1 MINSNYHH
9 LSPHERFVYIAE
21 VEPELKGFK
30 HAFARNCLGNIIL
43 NLFCCF
49 TCRRKSEL
57 EQHWEDHRIYL
68 MPPPSH
74 DHPEYR
80 AWERA
85 ARRVN
90 EMVPYFQRIEIPPPV
105 IRTVY
110 MTRSTPS
117 YVPPRREVV
126 VVSAPL
132 VPSVVFVPPPPPLPP
147 VIVVNPPPRR
157 RPKPVVV
164 VQPPPIVIP
173 RPRCPHPVPAK
184 PRSNPQVMVN
194 TDPDFRNSNE
204 VKPTSHSHGRI
215 QNLTRVNQAAARQLR
230 H

>member
-1 MINSNYHH
+1 
-9 LSPHERFVYIAE
+9 
-21 VEPELKGFK
+21 
-30 HAFARNCLGNIIL
+30 
-43 NLFCCF
+43 
-49 TCRRKSEL
+49 
-57 EQHWEDHRIYL
+57 

-164 VQPPPIVIP
+164 VQP
-173 RPRCPHPVPAK
+173 
-184 PRSNPQVMVN
+184 S
-194 TDPDFRNSNE
+194 NSNSKTQ
-204 VKPTSHSHGRI
+204 VSSSSPCKTTLKSPSHGQYRS
-215 QNLTRVNQAAARQLR
+215 
-230 H
+230 